1 MNKYFIIFFKN
12 EQPGSLIEWRNN
24 WMNAIVH
31 RQRMNEDVAGFF
43 TQIGELYVVHHLWGK
58 E

>member
-1 MNKYFIIFFKN
+1 
-12 EQPGSLIEWRNN
+12 
-24 WMNAIVH
+24 MNAIVH

-58 E
+58 EETFAHN